1 MIRMADLRVPLT
13 FFWASSSPLRLE
25 HPPGLMTT
33 TSSTT
38 TLDTAPSPDRAGCNS
53 QAAYGLTMQHRTSL
67 TRCRDC
73 CRRRVRG
80 RARRH
85 HAPNRPIA
93 LFHHGACRRVCTHA
107 FQETGVVAGASKE
120 ASAGSKRVRSCWAS
134 TEGGSRLRSYLAR
147 TTATR
152 VDDPRA
158 WMAAFKPCLGPTVC
172 GGSLNVAGR
181 STQVHAAKPWEPRWL
196 LSLFCLCCR
205 PPHPAM
211 PKLKQLA
218 QMPWSK
224 TFARWLHA
232 RQKTTV
238 TKRQI
243 LSSWLD

>member
-1 MIRMADLRVPLT
+1 
-13 FFWASSSPLRLE
+13 
-25 HPPGLMTT
+25 
-33 TSSTT
+33 
-38 TLDTAPSPDRAGCNS
+38 
-53 QAAYGLTMQHRTSL
+53 MQHRTSL

-73 CRRRVRG
+73 CRRRARG

-107 FQETGVVAGASKE
+107 FQETGVVARASKE

-205 PPHPAM
+205 PPHPACRNSSNSRKRRGRRRLQDSYM
-211 PKLKQLA
+211 PARRLLLPSARSLA
-218 QMPWSK
+218 ASWIEDALLPSERKSQCGVHCSEPTAMGGGALWICDGRVSP
-224 TFARWLHA
+224 F
-232 RQKTTV
+232 V
-238 TKRQI
+238 TRNRMRGQTP
-243 LSSWLD
+243 LSGRRG